1 MTFGQKLAYHI
12 APIFLRLVL
21 GLTFLWAGLGKV
33 IEEMEVTEANAPA
46 LVRMHA
52 ISQSEVEHLLPP
64 GFTIDEQPDKSPEEE
79 SEQST
84 DDNDGPSEVPP
95 SGDPD
100 AGNQDTPDAPP
111 GESGEDETGGSL
123 PDDGFFSEHDSGG
136 SASTTRYRTIL
147 VQDTPSPAPVR
158 VKRLFGIALMLVDAA
173 NEKTTES
180 GQPLPRLLPEQIG
193 QGETPKYLAWA
204 AAITEV
210 FAGGFIL
217 IGFLTRL
224 SALAVVGVMGV
235 AMWLTQIGPAAMGY
249 LDHVVLGFLPGPG
262 PGQTIF
268 DPAVYETLW
277 WQFALLGAGLS
288 LFFAGAGAL
297 SLDRLLFGSVPDDID
312 DD

>member
-1 MTFGQKLAYHI
+1 MTLGQKLAYHI

-21 GLTFLWAGLGKV
+21 GLTFLWAGLGKI
-33 IEEMEVTEANAPA
+33 IEEMEVTEDNAPA

-52 ISQSEVEHLLPP
+52 ISQADVQHLLPP
-64 GFTIDEQPDKSPEEE
+64 GFTIDEQPEATPQEQPVDQTDTNTDAGESESPPPDQGETPEED
-79 SEQST
+79 S
-84 DDNDGPSEVPP
+84 
-95 SGDPD
+95 PD
-100 AGNQDTPDAPP
+100 SP
-111 GESGEDETGGSL
+111 GEGGGSL
-123 PDDGFFSEHDSGG
+123 PDDGFFTEDGSGDSAHV
-136 SASTTRYRTIL
+136 SNYRTIL
-147 VQDTPSPAPVR
+147 VQDAPTAAPVR
-158 VKRLFGIALMLVDAA
+158 VKRLFAIALMLVDAA
-173 NEKTTES
+173 SEQTTES
-180 GQPLPRLLPEQIG
+180 GQSLPRLLPEQVG

-235 AMWLTQIGPAAMGY
+235 AIWLTQIGPAAMGY

>member
-21 GLTFLWAGLGKV
+21 GLTFLWAGLGKI

-52 ISQSEVEHLLPP
+52 VNQSEVQHLLPP
-64 GFTIDEQPDKSPEEE
+64 GFTLDEQPEEPPRDQPEEE
-79 SEQST
+79 TTGSDTHDEEPASPPPP
-84 DDNDGPSEVPP
+84 DDADPAGEDTPDTPEE
-95 SGDPD
+95 PD
-100 AGNQDTPDAPP
+100 AGEAGDSP
-111 GESGEDETGGSL
+111 
-123 PDDGFFSEHDSGG
+123 PDDDGG

-147 VQDTPSPAPVR
+147 VQDTPTAAPVR

-173 NEKTTES
+173 SEKTTES
-180 GQPLPRLLPEQIG
+180 GQSLPRLLPEQVG
-193 QGETPKYLAWA
+193 RGETPKYLAWA
-204 AAITEV
+204 VAITEV

-224 SALAVVGVMGV
+224 SALAVVVIMGV
-235 AMWLTQIGPAAMGY
+235 AIWLTQIGPAAMGY

-262 PGQTIF
+262 PDQTIF

-288 LFFAGAGAL
+288 LFFAGAGTL
-297 SLDRLLFGSVPDDID
+297 SLDRLLFGSVPDDLD